1 MAEIVKDYHSAA
13 GNIVVESIR
22 GIGRNQAVSASPDN
36 EGRQFQLRN
45 AVGETG
51 WTPSPT
57 LDDRPAISFA
67 PGELTRANHQ
77 LQCNFAR
84 IAIDITQTLLHE
96 APGKV
101 FLTIQ
106 SIMGNRAK

>member
-1 MAEIVKDYHSAA
+1 MSLPRLRGGQLGVGTFQSEKLLHCRDGAGGILFLRHMAEIVKDYHSAA

-57 LDDRPAISFA
+57 LDDRPAI
-67 PGELTRANHQ
+67 PLRTG
-77 LQCNFAR
+77 
-84 IAIDITQTLLHE
+84 
-96 APGKV
+96 
-101 FLTIQ
+101 
-106 SIMGNRAK
+106 